1 MSGRALV
8 SPSAGSQAP
17 PSSTEASPRGPSASM
32 PALPPVRPDIVIKGQ
47 GGFPDVVLKQGGRLH
62 HSTSLPTLRM
72 KKMVLV
78 GPGAVVGQ
86 SARGGV
92 GPGGDG
98 PGPIVG
104 QSLQSLHGGNG
115 ADGGG
120 GPGGPSASSPSP
132 PRRGRLSEA
141 DASRQAEVRLSSPE
155 PRIVRRHGGRT
166 VGRPHARPSALLPS
180 LEPVRHRPAGPDEK
194 EAALTQQEQ
203 QALRE
208 RRRLIREKARSW
220 IDAAE
225 AAEADAIG
233 ANLVM
238 AGASGG
244 DALGGAGG
252 GQPGSTV
259 DPMSKGVW
267 GPLHRGAYLH
277 VHLPTYLLPYFLTYL
292 LTYLNE
298 GLLHRGAQEA
308 LLGSIGRALA
318 ASAPLRVWLRGRSI
332 KELGRLADAITM
344 QWEHALRERQYAAQ
358 LGRRELGAFRELTPR
373 RRAAAMETAREMEGD
388 DEWGAGHARPA
399 EDDDDP
405 PTADGRYT
413 VACAHAGHTGGGEG
427 AGEGPPSTLI
437 SRISS
442 WPGPL
447 MMARGRPRRWR
458 RSPTPQER
466 NAHAHV
472 HAQPHAHA
480 RPHAA
485 DADADADTAAARGAA
500 GGAAGGASP
509 GSHHSGPRSADL
521 ATLGPVAAAAGTPS
535 SAAPGGGNSAGGGVA
550 AAAAT
555 TSRPAYDHSAAKAAV
570 AAAASILNSANSPRR
585 KPTRPPFRL
594 QLPEPHPKGTGKEE
608 PASKGTRVHVPARAA
623 DAAGPAP
630 AISASPAEAA
640 LPASAA
646 AAVGDEGEPELSMP
660 TVLKT
665 ASDVAATHH
674 HHAAS
679 FAPTPQEW

>member
-292 LTYLNE
+292 LTYLMKVC
-298 GLLHRGAQEA
+298 
-308 LLGSIGRALA
+308 SIGEPTRPSSAPSAVPSPRAPRCACGSADGPSRSSAGWRTRSRCSGSTHSESASTPRSWAAGSSAPSVSSRHAAAPPPWRPRGRWREMTSGALA
-318 ASAPLRVWLRGRSI
+318 TRGR
-332 KELGRLADAITM
+332 LRMMTTRRRPTAATR
-344 QWEHALRERQYAAQ
+344 WPALTR
-358 LGRRELGAFRELTPR
+358 GT
-373 RRAAAMETAREMEGD
+373 RAAARAR
-388 DEWGAGHARPA
+388 
-399 EDDDDP
+399 
-405 PTADGRYT
+405 
-413 VACAHAGHTGGGEG
+413 
-427 AGEGPPSTLI
+427 
-437 SRISS
+437 
-442 WPGPL
+442 
-447 MMARGRPRRWR
+447 ARGHPRR
-458 RSPTPQER
+458 S
-466 NAHAHV
+466 
-472 HAQPHAHA
+472 
-480 RPHAA
+480 
-485 DADADADTAAARGAA
+485 
-500 GGAAGGASP
+500 SP
-509 GSHHSGPRSADL
+509 GSPRGL
-521 ATLGPVAAAAGTPS
+521 AL
-535 SAAPGGGNSAGGGVA
+535 
-550 AAAAT
+550 
-555 TSRPAYDHSAAKAAV
+555 
-570 AAAASILNSANSPRR
+570 
-585 KPTRPPFRL
+585 
-594 QLPEPHPKGTGKEE
+594 
-608 PASKGTRVHVPARAA
+608 
-623 DAAGPAP
+623 
-630 AISASPAEAA
+630 
-640 LPASAA
+640 
-646 AAVGDEGEPELSMP
+646 
-660 TVLKT
+660 
-665 ASDVAATHH
+665 
-674 HHAAS
+674 
-679 FAPTPQEW
+679 